1 MFLRIIVAAVA
12 AWFLASPAWAQQSA
26 GMSPCNPTATKSLS
40 VSSSSSE
47 VQIPNCGTNTPAK
60 TVIVYNVGS
69 QEAFYRINTAASGTA
84 ATTAAFSLPGLTYVR
99 LAVPTGGGYLVAITA
114 SSTTTL
120 RLVPGTAQ

>member
-1 MFLRIIVAAVA
+1 MYWRIIVAAVA
-12 AWFLASPAWAQQSA
+12 AWLIASPAWAQSTA

-40 VSSSSSE
+40 VSGTSSE
-47 VQIPNCGTNTPAK
+47 VQIPNCSTSRPAT

-69 QEAFYRINTAASGTA
+69 QEAFYRINTSAGSTA

-99 LAVPTGGGYLVAITA
+99 LAVPAGGGYIAAITA

-120 RLVPGTAQ
+120 RLVPGNAQ